1 MGKVD
6 MYDYIKVLSICITNE
21 NGYEKLRWKSIAKTI
36 LDIIIYEECL
46 WTIIY
51 IWNIWNIYISSVC
64 INRSSYILWNI
75 PVRKWA
81 ENVSI
86 QLIKESNEKM
96 LTPLNQMQIHPLS
109 FYWASVPSLGP
120 VTNASD
126 KVLALE
132 LALYMKGEI
141 RMNK

>member
-21 NGYEKLRWKSIAKTI
+21 NKWKVKMKKYRKNNIGHNHIWGAPMNYNIHMK
-36 LDIIIYEECL
+36 Y
-46 WTIIY
+46 IY
-51 IWNIWNIYISSVC
+51 IFQVSVLTEDHISYETYPLESGQ
-64 INRSSYILWNI
+64 RMWAYSS
-75 PVRKWA
+75 
-81 ENVSI
+81 
-86 QLIKESNEKM
+86 ESNEKM

-109 FYWASVPSLGP
+109 FYWASVPSPGP

-132 LALYMKGEI
+132 LALYTKGEI